1 MFMWIAEAPLIAA
14 PDSATACI
22 MIAASVI
29 PSPAP
34 PNASGMAMPSHLPFA
49 IAAWNS
55 CGKAPSRSCS
65 SQ

>member
-1 MFMWIAEAPLIAA
+1 MAEAPDIAA

-22 MIAASVI
+22 ISAASVM

-34 PNASGMAMPSHLPFA
+34 PYCAGMAMPSHPA
-49 IAAWNS
+49 SAMAAWNS
-55 CGKAPSRSCS
+55 CGKVAVRSRS